1 MATVF
6 SKIITGDIPSFKIAE
21 DENYFAFLDINP
33 LAEGHTIVIPKKET
47 DDIFD
52 IEDDLYKG
60 LFLFAKKIAKAI
72 KKAFPC
78 KKVGIAVIGLEVAHA
93 HIHLIPINSVFD
105 IDFKK
110 TPLKLTEDQFKT
122 IASKIID
129 VLKKEN

>member
-6 SKIITGDIPSFKIAE
+6 SKIINNEIPSFKIAE
-21 DENYFAFLDINP
+21 DDRYLAFLDINP
-33 LAEGHTIVIPKKET
+33 LAEGHTIVIPKTET

-52 IEDDLYKG
+52 VEDETYQG

-93 HIHLIPINSVFD
+93 HIHLIPINSGFD

-110 TPLKLTEDQFKT
+110 TPLKLSDDQFK
-122 IASKIID
+122 AVVAKIQEVI
-129 VLKKEN
+129 K